1 MLWIILFVIILF
13 LTISLYFYFA
23 ISRTHFFVIDKSAI
37 LDNRVIEILKKIPV
51 EIKLL
56 VPKFILDDLNETLF
70 FNNFEAEIA
79 KKGLENFATLKNLEN
94 IKIKIYN
101 PKKNESPGINIL
113 KIAKKYNCKIL
124 TTDFDLYMKA
134 KTDKIKI
141 LNLDDISEIFN
152 KNWMLGDTITAY
164 LSTKERQDGIA
175 YLYDGTK
182 IIVLNASDYV
192 DKKVVCKIFKV
203 TKDMSEKKV
212 FTKFLRLA
220 DN

>member
-1 MLWIILFVIILF
+1 
-13 LTISLYFYFA
+13 
-23 ISRTHFFVIDKSAI
+23 
-37 LDNRVIEILKKIPV
+37 
-51 EIKLL
+51 
-56 VPKFILDDLNETLF
+56 
-70 FNNFEAEIA
+70 
-79 KKGLENFATLKNLEN
+79 
-94 IKIKIYN
+94 
-101 PKKNESPGINIL
+101 
-113 KIAKKYNCKIL
+113 
-124 TTDFDLYMKA
+124 MKA